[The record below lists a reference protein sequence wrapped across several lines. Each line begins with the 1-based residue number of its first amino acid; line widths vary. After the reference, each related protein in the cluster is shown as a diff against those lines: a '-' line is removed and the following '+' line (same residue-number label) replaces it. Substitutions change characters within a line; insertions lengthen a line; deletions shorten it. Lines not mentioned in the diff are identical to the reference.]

1 MDLGAVERY
10 QQKENKQTKQGYV
23 TSVMFN
29 PGNSNKGA
37 GGESKEALL
46 RQAEEARQQRLVEKK
61 KV

>member
-1 MDLGAVERY
+1 
-10 QQKENKQTKQGYV
+10 
-23 TSVMFN
+23 MFN

-61 KV
+61 KVYLRLDWNQHVLNVEFIF